1 MAGKRRGVC
10 AESKGCTAH
19 LCVVT
24 GSARQ
29 SSLLSVLS
37 CKAAALQS
45 ALWVGSAMTAQG
57 WHQEMQHSPL
67 QQQGALIGL
76 ANS

>member
-1 MAGKRRGVC
+1 MLRARAVRLISVLSGN
-10 AESKGCTAH
+10 
-19 LCVVT
+19 
-24 GSARQ
+24 ARQ

>member
-1 MAGKRRGVC
+1 
-10 AESKGCTAH
+10 
-19 LCVVT
+19 
-24 GSARQ
+24 
-29 SSLLSVLS
+29 LLSVLS

-57 WHQEMQHSPL
+57 WQQEMQRSPL

-76 ANS
+76 AHS